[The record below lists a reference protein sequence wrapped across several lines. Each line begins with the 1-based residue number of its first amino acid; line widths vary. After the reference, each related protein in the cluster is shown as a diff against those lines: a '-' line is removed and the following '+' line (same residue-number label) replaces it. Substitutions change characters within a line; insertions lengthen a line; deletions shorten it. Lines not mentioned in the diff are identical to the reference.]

1 VHVTNILHYLSNT
14 IWFHGKQTYLP
25 PVLAWIVVVIFS
37 VSALSGC
44 ATVSGRLPVDLPGDY
59 TMLTSPIILVG
70 DNQEHESTGFPVHQ
84 FDGAVDAYVETAQ
97 RPPEQPLFGRKILGW
112 VIRNHADMPMLHLG
126 DLLDMSCLSE
136 MKRLR
141 KVFDRAKQPVAILPG
156 NHDGLLFGIFNRD
169 LLPDYL
175 SGGSLEWQRGCRHG
189 AEDENSPY
197 HKEGRGPGLNKR
209 QFLASY
215 IDFLASSPN
224 RRPGLRPAR
233 ESGSQ
238 RLEYPNPNPEAFV
251 ERLEANLV
259 GGRNYAQS
267 FIVQKFRLP
276 AAPGANR
283 RLTIIA
289 IDTTQLNVI
298 IGYFTMIFGNSPG
311 DLGRVLPDQAK
322 VIARFV
328 EDARKAGE
336 MIVFA
341 GHHSWGQLDSGS
353 RRRLH
358 SIMES
363 LDHPLVY
370 LSAHTH
376 EGSWQ
381 LHRLGKRDLL
391 DFNVSSLSDWPLAYR
406 RVSFA
411 YDQLTNRIKVL
422 ADLLPSLESP
432 PSNDAE
438 LLAAWTQPSCSQAGV
453 SIEKIAKE
461 DLGAVKA
468 QKESRGSLV
477 EWLFSGILEHTE
489 SGKQTLYESGHRY
502 QDGMLEI
509 IIELYDDLGGQ
520 VQDLSRVILPA
531 FCEGKSVRD
540 CASSLRSAKHDT
552 LDSTIEVFRKKATFV
567 DVVGEQLED
576 IEDPRLKGY
585 MVCRTAFAAKDDHDL
600 TPEGKQPG
608 ATESKRR
615 SQGFFVT
622 EAAVGMD

>member
-1 VHVTNILHYLSNT
+1 VTNTLHYLCNT
-14 IWFHGKQTYLP
+14 IGFLGRRAGLFPTL
-25 PVLAWIVVVIFS
+25 LCVVALILS

-44 ATVSGRLPVDLPGDY
+44 VTVSGRLPVGLPGEY
-59 TMLTSPIILVG
+59 VPLTSPIILVG

-112 VIRNHADMPMLHLG
+112 VIRNHADMPLLHLG

-136 MKRLR
+136 MKRLL
-141 KVFDRAKQPVAILPG
+141 KIFDKAKQPVAILPG

-169 LLPDYL
+169 LLSDYL
-175 SGGSLEWQRGCRHG
+175 SADALEWQRGCRHG

-197 HKEGRGPGLNKR
+197 HKEGRGPGFNKR
-209 QFLASY
+209 QFLGSY
-215 IDFLASSPN
+215 IEFLASSPS
-224 RRPGLRPAR
+224 RRPGLTPPRD
-233 ESGSQ
+233 SGSQ
-238 RLEYPNPNPEAFV
+238 KLEYSNPNPEAFV

-267 FIVQKFRLP
+267 YIVQKFRLP
-276 AAPGANR
+276 ASPGAPR
-283 RLTIIA
+283 RVTIVG
-289 IDTTQLNVI
+289 IDTTQMNVI
-298 IGYFTMIFGNSPG
+298 IGYFKMLFGESPG
-311 DLGRVLPDQAK
+311 DRGRVLGDQAK
-322 VIARFV
+322 VIAKFV
-328 EDARKAGE
+328 EDARQAGE

-341 GHHSWGQLDSGS
+341 GHHSWGQLDPGS
-353 RRRLH
+353 RRRLQ
-358 SIMES
+358 SIMER

-406 RVSFA
+406 RVSLA
-411 YDQLTNRIKVL
+411 YDQQTNRIKVFS
-422 ADLLPSLESP
+422 DLLPNMGDP
-432 PSNDAE
+432 PKSDNE
-438 LLAAWTQPSCSQAGV
+438 LLAAWTRPSCLQAGV

-461 DLGAVKA
+461 DLAAVKA

-520 VQDLSRVILPA
+520 VQDLSRVSLPA
-531 FCEGKSVRD
+531 FCEGEGVRD

-552 LDSTIEVFRKKATFV
+552 LDSTIEVFRRKATFV

-576 IEDPRLKGY
+576 IDDPRLKGY

-608 ATESKRR
+608 ASESKRR
-615 SQGFFVT
+615 SHGFFVT